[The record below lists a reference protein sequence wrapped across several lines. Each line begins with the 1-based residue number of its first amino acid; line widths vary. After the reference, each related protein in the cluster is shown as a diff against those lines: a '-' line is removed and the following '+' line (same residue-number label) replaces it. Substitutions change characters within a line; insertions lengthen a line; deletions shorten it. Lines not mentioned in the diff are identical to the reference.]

1 MQSPSKIVVPSKWD
15 IIPLHTS
22 DRSTFKECRRRWF
35 WSSPAHSNLI
45 PKQSVYG
52 VYEPFWF
59 GNGIHYAL
67 EHFYSPILR
76 EDPEVAFDTWYDI
89 QWNGGIIKE
98 EELDQFSDRAPQPQA
113 DGTYYVKGL
122 NETLPNPE
130 DPMYENLHSIGLGMM
145 RFYKEYAEREDD
157 FTVIASEHTFSVP
170 ILDPKTGEPL
180 YMIDTRTMPEGYEPD
195 YKVENQYGPY
205 IREAFDDVR
214 SNYVFEKQVH
224 ARGRMDLI
232 VQNSNGDYVIIDHK
246 TSKNVIT
253 EEYFEHTDLDEQC
266 TTYIWAAEL
275 EARLYDLPYKEIEGI
290 VYQALRKAYPV
301 SPNLTTRGIPSI
313 NRQTETT
320 TAELFDQM
328 IQELDLRHYFEGDE
342 KMQQYYTY
350 LVERGDKQ
358 FIWRHDVRRN
368 KAQKENAGLR
378 IYMEAM
384 DMLDNPR
391 IYPNPTKN
399 FTCLKCFFRNPCL
412 ALESGRDY
420 EAMIVDGYEAN
431 YDR

>member
-1 MQSPSKIVVPSKWD
+1 VKEMDSIEVPSKWD

-22 DRSTFKECRRRWF
+22 DRATFKECRRRWF

-52 VYEPFWF
+52 IYEPFWF

-67 EHFYSPILR
+67 EHYYSPILR

-122 NETLPNPE
+122 SETLPNPE
-130 DPMYENLHSIGLGMM
+130 DPMYENLHQIGLGMM
-145 RFYKEYAEREDD
+145 RFYKEYAAREDD
-157 FTVIASEHTFSVP
+157 FTVISSEHTFSVP
-170 ILDPKTGEPL
+170 ILDPKTGEAL
-180 YMIDTRTMPEGYEPD
+180 YMFDTRTMPENWEPGFD
-195 YKVENQYGPY
+195 GNKYGPY
-205 IREAFDDVR
+205 QTEGMDVGGR
-214 SNYVFEKQVH
+214 TRIMKQVH

-232 VQNSNGDYVIIDHK
+232 VQSNEYGHYVIMDHK
-246 TSKNVIT
+246 TSKNAIT
-253 EEYFEHTDLDEQC
+253 EDYFEHTDLDEQC

-275 EARLYDLPYKEIEGI
+275 EAQLYDLPYKEIKGI
-290 VYQALRKAYPV
+290 VYQALRKAYPQP
-301 SPNLTTRGIPSI
+301 PNLTSRGLPSI

-320 TAELFDQM
+320 TAELFDKM
-328 IQELDLRHYFEGDE
+328 IVELDLQHYFESDE

-350 LVERGDKQ
+350 LCDLGDKQ
-358 FIWRHDVRRN
+358 FIWRHDVTRN
-368 KAQKENAGLR
+368 KHQKENAGLR

-412 ALESGRDY
+412 ALESGLDY
-420 EAMIVDGYEAN
+420 EAMIVDGYEPN